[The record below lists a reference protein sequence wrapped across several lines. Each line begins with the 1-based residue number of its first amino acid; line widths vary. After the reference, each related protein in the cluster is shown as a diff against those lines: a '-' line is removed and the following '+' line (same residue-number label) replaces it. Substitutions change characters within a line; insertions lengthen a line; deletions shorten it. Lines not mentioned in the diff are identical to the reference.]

1 MRTRTRASCH
11 RRGPSSSSGQHWS
24 ARDAG
29 SRMAL
34 NVLIAVPRRHG
45 FMSPHG
51 HCLWARVPQDREGV
65 GLEDP
70 RRACIL
76 RILRSIRRRHD
87 TRPTRARPSE
97 KSAAGPAS
105 RAPRDARKCSPRECF
120 LRDRPPPTPPPP
132 HPGVILFGKHC
143 TPKKGAKSCLQQV
156 SFVASA
162 LRTSMFAAM

>member
-51 HCLWARVPQDREGV
+51 HCLWARDCLKTVKESALKIPDARVYCGFLEVYVEGMTRV
-65 GLEDP
+65 RLE
-70 RRACIL
+70 
-76 RILRSIRRRHD
+76 
-87 TRPTRARPSE
+87 RARARRVRPAPRESRE
-97 KSAAGPAS
+97 AGPA
-105 RAPRDARKCSPRECF
+105 RREEMFSPRMF
-120 LRDRPPPTPPPP
+120 SPRSTPPTPPPP
-132 HPGVILFGKHC
+132 HPGVILFGNHC
-143 TPKKGAKSCLQQV
+143 KYKYLGKFRSGPR
-156 SFVASA
+156 A
-162 LRTSMFAAM
+162 L

>member
-51 HCLWARVPQDREGV
+51 HCLWARDCLKTVKESALKIPDARVYCGFLEVYVEGMTRV
-65 GLEDP
+65 RLE
-70 RRACIL
+70 
-76 RILRSIRRRHD
+76 
-87 TRPTRARPSE
+87 RARARRVRPD
-97 KSAAGPAS
+97 PAS

-143 TPKKGAKSCLQQV
+143 KSF
-156 SFVASA
+156 SGIRHEGPRSHGIPSA
-162 LRTSMFAAM
+162 

>member
-51 HCLWARVPQDREGV
+51 HCLWARDCLWRHDQVAFFCSRAVTEGRDVQLVDREGV
-65 GLEDP
+65 GLEDHG
-70 RRACIL
+70 RACIL
-76 RILRSIRRRHD
+76 RIRIMPRLRRHAEQ
-87 TRPTRARPSE
+87 PRARPAPREPRE
-97 KSAAGPAS
+97 KSAHESREKRCAS
-105 RAPRDARKCSPRECF
+105 RKVRD
-120 LRDRPPPTPPPP
+120 DR
-132 HPGVILFGKHC
+132 
-143 TPKKGAKSCLQQV
+143 
-156 SFVASA
+156 
-162 LRTSMFAAM
+162 R